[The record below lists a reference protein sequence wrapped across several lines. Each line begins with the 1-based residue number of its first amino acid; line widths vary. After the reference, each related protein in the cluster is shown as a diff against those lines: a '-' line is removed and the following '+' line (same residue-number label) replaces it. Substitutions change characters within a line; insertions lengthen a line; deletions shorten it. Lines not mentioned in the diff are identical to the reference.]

1 MDPDLNHI
9 TQIVRL
15 GRKALPD
22 SIITSRLKKVI
33 MKELIQ
39 SEEMKNFVFTTIK
52 LIGVAGFFWFVLQR
66 I

>member
-9 TQIVRL
+9 TKIVRL

-22 SIITSRLKKVI
+22 SIITSSLKKVI

-52 LIGVAGFFWFVLQR
+52 LIGVVGFFWFVLQR